1 MEESRIRAEIV
12 EVGRRLYARGL
23 IAANEGNLSV
33 RDGDILYVTPAG
45 VCKGF
50 LEPGAIVKTDLA
62 GRPLDPAAPTTEIP
76 MHVALYRRRPDI
88 RGVVHAHPPTATGF
102 AVAGIPLDRPVVAEA
117 VVVLGRVP
125 LVAYDT
131 PASLELAEK
140 VAEAAVDTDAVLLA
154 SHGATTVG
162 NTLIRAWERM
172 ETLEQVARVS
182 LVARVLGR
190 EGTLPLDAVYR
201 LVGMRAADWISTTDG

>member
-1 MEESRIRAEIV
+1 LDESRIRAEIV
-12 EVGRRLYARGL
+12 EIGRRLYARGL

-45 VCKGF
+45 ACKGF
-50 LEPGAIVKTDLA
+50 LDTETIVKTDLQ
-62 GRPLDPAAPTTEIP
+62 GRPLDPTAPSTEIP

-88 RGVVHAHPPTATGF
+88 RAVVHAHPPTATGF
-102 AVAGIPLDRPVVAEA
+102 AVAGIPLDRPVLAEA

-131 PASLELAEK
+131 PASSELADK
-140 VAEAAVDTDAVLLA
+140 VAEAAAGSDAVLLA

-162 NTLIRAWERM
+162 TTLLKAWERM

-182 LVARVLGR
+182 LVARVLGQ
-190 EGTLPLDAVYR
+190 EGRLPLEAVYR
-201 LVGMRAADWISTTDG
+201 LVGMRAADWIANPGS